1 MRYNSKKY
9 SCLAVIVALVAVFSA
24 TKAHAAREHL
34 YGHVVDADSVPVP
47 ETLVS
52 LLELPDT
59 TYVATVITDSQ
70 GRFDFDDL
78 SASRDFLIS
87 VKSFGFKQCLK
98 PVDGSGY
105 VLVRLEP
112 EADSLDEV
120 TVHGKAPV
128 VKRDA
133 GKFMWRPE
141 KY

>member
-70 GRFDFDDL
+70 GRFDFDRSDERGGGKKG
-78 SASRDFLIS
+78 SAKLRNR
-87 VKSFGFKQCLK
+87 GWA
-98 PVDGSGY
+98 
-105 VLVRLEP
+105 E
-112 EADSLDEV
+112 E
-120 TVHGKAPV
+120 
-128 VKRDA
+128 
-133 GKFMWRPE
+133 
-141 KY
+141 

>member
-70 GRFDFDDL
+70 GRFFLEDQ
-78 SASRDFLIS
+78 AAARDF
-87 VKSFGFKQCLK
+87 VKNRKKFGF
-98 PVDGSGY
+98 
-105 VLVRLEP
+105 
-112 EADSLDEV
+112 
-120 TVHGKAPV
+120 
-128 VKRDA
+128 
-133 GKFMWRPE
+133 
-141 KY
+141 